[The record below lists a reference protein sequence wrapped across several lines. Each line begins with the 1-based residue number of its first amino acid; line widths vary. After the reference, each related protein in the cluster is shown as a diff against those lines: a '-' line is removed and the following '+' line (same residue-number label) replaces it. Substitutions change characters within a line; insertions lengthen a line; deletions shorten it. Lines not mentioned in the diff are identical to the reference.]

1 VTYDLRALDGRC
13 EDVVL
18 WFPEELLNER
28 IFHLP
33 LDKVFVKT
41 SHKETFEF
49 AEDEFAEDVLGELVE
64 GDEQDGKGIPCSAR
78 VGFRD
83 LVRISLET
91 EVERGVLLADTDRWC
106 RRGEGIVGTR

>member
-1 VTYDLRALDGRC
+1 LDGGC

-18 WFPEELLNER
+18 WFPEELLNGR

-49 AEDEFAEDVLGELVE
+49 AEDVLGELVE
-64 GDEQDGKGIPCSAR
+64 GDEQDGEGKGIPCSAR
-78 VGFRD
+78 VGYRD
-83 LVRISLET
+83 LVRISLEN
-91 EVERGVLLADTDRWC
+91 EVERGVLLVDTDRWR
-106 RRGEGIVGTR
+106 RRGKGIVGTR

>member
-49 AEDEFAEDVLGELVE
+49 AEDEFAEDVLGEMSRT
-64 GDEQDGKGIPCSAR
+64 GKGKESLARRAWVFGILYGSAWR
-78 VGFRD
+78 PRSKEGSCWRTQTAGVGGGRA
-83 LVRISLET
+83 L
-91 EVERGVLLADTDRWC
+91 
-106 RRGEGIVGTR
+106 